1 VAPWLPAQLTM
12 EAQSEISLII
22 KALSDSW
29 NSHDMAAYA
38 AQFTEDAD
46 FVNVIGMHWKGR
58 PEIEASH
65 VQVHRTIFRNS
76 KLKILDCSLRPLAP
90 GVVLAHTRW
99 EMTGHESPPG
109 VRFSE
114 LRHGIISSVFVEREG
129 RWLIAAFQNTDI
141 VPMSLPEIKS

>member
-1 VAPWLPAQLTM
+1 MAAGAQLTM
-12 EAQSEISLII
+12 EAQSEIFLVI

-29 NSHDMAAYA
+29 NSHDMAVYA

-46 FVNVIGMHWKGR
+46 FVNVMGMRWKGR
-58 PEIEASH
+58 AQIEAAH

-76 KLKILDCSLRPLAP
+76 KLKTLDCSLRALAP
-90 GVVLAHTRW
+90 GVVLAHVRW

-114 LRHGIISSVFVEREG
+114 VRHGMITGVFVEQDG
-129 RWLIAAFQNTDI
+129 RWLIAAFQNTDM
-141 VPMSLPEIKS
+141 VPMSLPEIKT